1 MLFTTYKKKRKA
13 PTNKISKYVWAVVL
27 PYLCEHR
34 LGERTIHEE
43 LDDIAAV
50 DEAVIVSVRVL
61 ENFFIFLSVSHWYNP
76 VHRRLE
82 TTEDIVWYEM
92 MNTAFSIQQ
101 TNTQFFFGADRCT
114 SRNKRNLWICTMK
127 WLKQISK
134 NKPPPPKKNT
144 VLS

>member
-1 MLFTTYKKKRKA
+1 MFSYTVVLWEHVIHNIQKKNKN

-27 PYLCEHR
+27 PYLCKHR
-34 LGERTIHEE
+34 LGERKIHEE

-61 ENFFIFLSVSHWYNP
+61 KNFFIFLSVSHWYNP

-101 TNTQFFFGADRCT
+101 THSSSSVQTGLLHATRG
-114 SRNKRNLWICTMK
+114 ICESAQ
-127 WLKQISK
+127 W
-134 NKPPPPKKNT
+134 NG
-144 VLS
+144 